1 MTLRFVK
8 KLLFLILTISFS
20 PLAST
25 KKCYITFSSKGGVG
39 VMEKQECLKGATVKL
54 NPCTFAKD
62 EYYFKCWEDDFGKI
76 YKDQDFILVDTDK
89 HLHATWSKVGDAND
103 PAITIKNKDDE
114 IIKEIVNY
122 QKLKNL
128 DYTIYPNKWYTVGT
142 NKWYFIGSDLK
153 PKRGWHEEV
162 ELVERTLKPVIIPT
176 PSDVLSIET
185 DKQNYII
192 APSDIGVKEQE
203 ISPSKKISTN
213 VKVEDNYVKDN
224 KSRWFYLDP
233 DTCLLSFGWKVIDR
247 KYYYF
252 ATESVE
258 ADFVFD
264 KVSGSFVPNGKDKE
278 IGQMY
283 ADEYTPDGR
292 YVNSQGVMVNQYR

>member
-1 MTLRFVK
+1 M
-8 KLLFLILTISFS
+8 
-20 PLAST
+20 A
-25 KKCYITFSSKGGVG
+25 
-39 VMEKQECLKGATVKL
+39 KQECQKGATVKL
-54 NPCTFAKD
+54 NPCTYTKD
-62 EYYFKCWEDDFGKI
+62 GYYFSYWEDDFGKI

-103 PAITIKNKDDE
+103 PVQTINNKDDE
-114 IIKEIVNY
+114 IIEEIVNY
-122 QKLKNL
+122 QKLRNL

-142 NKWYFIGSDLK
+142 NMWYFIGSDLK

-162 ELVERTLKPVIIPT
+162 ELIERTLKPVIIPT
-176 PSDVLSIET
+176 PSDAPSIET

-192 APSDIGVKEQE
+192 APSDISIKEQV

-233 DTCLLSFGWKVIDR
+233 DTCLLSLGWKVIDR

-283 ADEYTPDGR
+283 SDEYTPDGR
-292 YVNSQGVMVNQYR
+292 YVNNQGVMVNQYR